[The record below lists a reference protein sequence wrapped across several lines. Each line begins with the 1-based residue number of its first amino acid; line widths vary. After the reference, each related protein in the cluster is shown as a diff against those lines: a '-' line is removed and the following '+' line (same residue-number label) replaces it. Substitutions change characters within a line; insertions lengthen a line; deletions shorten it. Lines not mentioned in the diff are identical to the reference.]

1 MKYAVIIASLALGAF
16 ALPQDQASTITS
28 APPAASY
35 SATPQQKCAEKCDAA
50 DVTCKAECFGVA
62 RPNTSQI
69 LETTECAMKCDQGSG
84 SPEDTKKYA
93 DCQQACFASFF
104 PSSQTLGGPAPA
116 SNAAATG
123 TAATG
128 SPTGT
133 EEGGPQ
139 ETGGDGGDSEES
151 QTGTAADS
159 KPTGA
164 ANSNK
169 AGIAGAGLAGL
180 ALAVFGL

>member
-1 MKYAVIIASLALGAF
+1 MKYSVIIASLALGAF
-16 ALPQDQASTITS
+16 AFPQDQASTITS
-28 APPAASY
+28 APAVPSY
-35 SATPQQKCAEKCDAA
+35 SPTPQQQCADKCDAA

-69 LETTECAMKCDQGSG
+69 IETTECAMKCDQGSG

-104 PSSQTLGGPAPA
+104 PSSQTLGGPNPA
-116 SNAAATG
+116 SNPGATG

-128 SPTGT
+128 SPTNT

-139 ETGGDGGDSEES
+139 ETGEGGDSEES
-151 QTGTAADS
+151 QSGTPSAS
-159 KPTGA
+159 PTGA
-164 ANSNK
+164 ASSNK
-169 AGIAGAGLAGL
+169 VGIAGAGLAGL